1 MSVKGE
7 QKAISF
13 RHVAN
18 RGAFERPVQPAGQV
32 LRRLWTY
39 MRPHLWGLLLAAA
52 LSILGNV
59 IGLVGPRLS
68 GRAIDAILGE
78 GGVDF
83 PNVFRYAL
91 WMVGCY
97 ALSGTMTYALSRLM
111 IRISR
116 SIVFDM
122 RRDAFNRLVSL
133 PVSYFDRHQPGDVI
147 SRISYDIDTIN
158 TSLTHDLVQMA
169 ASLVTVVGSLLM
181 MLSIT
186 PLLVLV
192 FAVTIPLSMAVTR
205 YRAKR
210 VRPLFRE
217 RSAKLGAMNGFIEE
231 ITAGLKTIRAYGREE
246 AFTRRFDGKNDEAV
260 DAFYRADRFACI
272 NGPIVNCINNLS
284 LALISFF
291 GILLYMGG
299 RVTLGN
305 ISSFVLYSRK
315 FSGPINEFAN
325 IISDLQSALAAAER
339 VFRLID
345 EEPEPADDPE
355 ARAMDDVRGHV
366 EAQALRFSYEPGRE
380 ILHGVDFV
388 APPGKVVAIVGETG
402 CGKTTLI
409 NLLMRF
415 YDADS
420 GRITLDEHPIR
431 SLPRADLRRAY
442 TMVLQDTWL
451 FYGTIREN
459 IAYGKPDA
467 TEEKIVAAAKAA
479 ILQGPEAAHHHRPGH
494 PHGFAHAHIGRG
506 HQQRGHPD
514 RATDPVRHAPAH
526 GGADLLRHRPSA
538 LHHPR
543 GGPDPGHGQGR
554 HRGAGHPSGAP
565 VPQGH
570 LLRALCRPVP
580 GRMILAIGQADTE
593 KKRAFHQMPA
603 SFVRE
608 KVWLQVTCFFL
619 DKPYL
624 LSWNW

>member
-1 MSVKGE
+1 MSGKGE
-7 QKAISF
+7 QKTISF
-13 RHVAN
+13 RHAVN
-18 RGAFERPVQPAGQV
+18 RGAFERPVQPAGQI
-32 LRRLWTY
+32 LKRLWTY
-39 MRPHLWGLLLAAA
+39 MRPHLWGLVLAAA

-59 IGLVGPRLS
+59 IGLAGPRLS
-68 GRAIDAILGE
+68 GRAIDAILGT

-91 WMVGCY
+91 LMVGCY
-97 ALSGTMTYALSRLM
+97 VFSGVMTYVLSLLM

-116 SIVFDM
+116 SIVFSM
-122 RRDAFNRLVSL
+122 RRDAFDRLVTL
-133 PVSYFDRHQPGDVI
+133 PVSYFDQHQPGDVI
-147 SRISYDIDTIN
+147 SRISYDIDTVN

-186 PLLVLV
+186 PVLVLV
-192 FAVTIPLSMAVTR
+192 FVVTIPLSMAVTR

-217 RSAKLGAMNGFIEE
+217 RSVKLGAMNGFIEE

-246 AFTRRFDGKNDEAV
+246 AFGHRFDGKNDEAV
-260 DAFYRADRFACI
+260 EAFYRADRFACI

-345 EEPEPADDPE
+345 EEPEKADAPD
-355 ARAMDDVRGHV
+355 ARPLETVRGQV
-366 EAQALRFSYEPGRE
+366 EAEALRFSYEAGRE
-380 ILHGVDFV
+380 ILHGIDFI

-420 GRITLDEHPIR
+420 GRITLDDRPIP

-451 FYGTIREN
+451 FHGTIREN

-467 TEEKIVAAAKAA
+467 TDEEVAAAAQAAMIHGYIESLPKGYDTLLSDNAVNLSKGQKQLLTIARA
-479 ILQGPEAAHHHRPGH
+479 ILIDSPMLILDEATSNVDTQTERQIQSAMLRLMEGRTCFVIAHRLST
-494 PHGFAHAHIGRG
+494 I
-506 HQQRGHPD
+506 Q
-514 RATDPVRHAPAH
+514 
-526 GGADLLRHRPSA
+526 GADQILVM
-538 LHHPR
+538 
-543 GGPDPGHGQGR
+543 D
-554 HRGAGHPSGAP
+554 RGAIVERGTH
-565 VPQGH
+565 
-570 LLRALCRPVP
+570 
-580 GRMILAIGQADTE
+580 
-593 KKRAFHQMPA
+593 
-603 SFVRE
+603 RE
-608 KVWLQVTCFFL
+608 
-619 DKPYL
+619 L
-624 LSWNW
+624 LSRKGAYYDLYTAQFQGA

>member
-68 GRAIDAILGE
+68 GRAIDAILGI

-97 ALSGTMTYALSRLM
+97 ALSGAMTYALSRLM

-479 ILQGPEAAHHHRPGH
+479 MIHGYIESLPQGYDTLLSDNAVNLSKGQKQLLTIARAILIDSPMLILDEATSNVDTQTERQIQSAMLRLMEGRTCFVIAHRLST
-494 PHGFAHAHIGRG
+494 I
-506 HQQRGHPD
+506 Q
-514 RATDPVRHAPAH
+514 
-526 GGADLLRHRPSA
+526 GADQILVMDKGAIVERGTHR
-538 LHHPR
+538 
-543 GGPDPGHGQGR
+543 
-554 HRGAGHPSGAP
+554 
-565 VPQGH
+565 
-570 LLRALCRPVP
+570 
-580 GRMILAIGQADTE
+580 E
-593 KKRAFHQMPA
+593 
-603 SFVRE
+603 
-608 KVWLQVTCFFL
+608 
-619 DKPYL
+619 L
-624 LSWNW
+624 LSRRGTYYELYAAQFQGA

>member
-7 QKAISF
+7 QKTISF
-13 RHVAN
+13 RHAAN

-52 LSILGNV
+52 LSILGNI

-97 ALSGTMTYALSRLM
+97 ALSGAMTYALSRLM

-479 ILQGPEAAHHHRPGH
+479 MIHGYIESLPQGYDTLLSDNAVNLSKGQKQLLTIARAILIDSPMLILDEATSNVDTQTERQIQSAMLRLMEGRTCFVIAHRLST
-494 PHGFAHAHIGRG
+494 I
-506 HQQRGHPD
+506 Q
-514 RATDPVRHAPAH
+514 
-526 GGADLLRHRPSA
+526 GADQILVMDKGAIVERGTHR
-538 LHHPR
+538 
-543 GGPDPGHGQGR
+543 
-554 HRGAGHPSGAP
+554 
-565 VPQGH
+565 
-570 LLRALCRPVP
+570 
-580 GRMILAIGQADTE
+580 E
-593 KKRAFHQMPA
+593 
-603 SFVRE
+603 
-608 KVWLQVTCFFL
+608 
-619 DKPYL
+619 L
-624 LSWNW
+624 LSRRGTYYELYAAQFQGA

>member
-97 ALSGTMTYALSRLM
+97 ALSGAMTYALSRLM

-246 AFTRRFDGKNDEAV
+246 AFTRRFDGKNNEAV

-479 ILQGPEAAHHHRPGH
+479 MIHGYIESLPQGYDTLLSDNAVNLSKGQKQLLTIARAILIDSPMLILDEATSNVDTQTERQIQSAMLRLMEGRTCFVIAHRLST
-494 PHGFAHAHIGRG
+494 I
-506 HQQRGHPD
+506 Q
-514 RATDPVRHAPAH
+514 
-526 GGADLLRHRPSA
+526 GADQILVMDKGAIVERGTHR
-538 LHHPR
+538 
-543 GGPDPGHGQGR
+543 
-554 HRGAGHPSGAP
+554 
-565 VPQGH
+565 
-570 LLRALCRPVP
+570 
-580 GRMILAIGQADTE
+580 E
-593 KKRAFHQMPA
+593 
-603 SFVRE
+603 
-608 KVWLQVTCFFL
+608 
-619 DKPYL
+619 L
-624 LSWNW
+624 LSRRGTYYELYAAQFQGA

>member
-97 ALSGTMTYALSRLM
+97 ALSGAMTYALSRLM

-192 FAVTIPLSMAVTR
+192 FAVTIPLSMVVTR

-479 ILQGPEAAHHHRPGH
+479 MIHGYIESLPQGYDTLLSDNAVNLSKGQKQLLTIARAILIDSPMLILDEATSNVDTQTERQIQSAMLRLMEGRTCFVIAHRLST
-494 PHGFAHAHIGRG
+494 I
-506 HQQRGHPD
+506 Q
-514 RATDPVRHAPAH
+514 
-526 GGADLLRHRPSA
+526 GADQILVMDKGAIVERGTHR
-538 LHHPR
+538 
-543 GGPDPGHGQGR
+543 
-554 HRGAGHPSGAP
+554 
-565 VPQGH
+565 
-570 LLRALCRPVP
+570 
-580 GRMILAIGQADTE
+580 E
-593 KKRAFHQMPA
+593 
-603 SFVRE
+603 
-608 KVWLQVTCFFL
+608 
-619 DKPYL
+619 L
-624 LSWNW
+624 LSRRGTYYELYAAQFQGA

>member
-97 ALSGTMTYALSRLM
+97 ALSGAMTYALSRLM

-246 AFTRRFDGKNDEAV
+246 AFTCRFDGKNDEAV

-479 ILQGPEAAHHHRPGH
+479 MIHGYIESLPQGYDTLLSDNAVNLSKGQKQLLTIARAILIDSPMLILDEATSNVDTQTERQIQSAMLRLMEGRTCFVIAHRLST
-494 PHGFAHAHIGRG
+494 I
-506 HQQRGHPD
+506 Q
-514 RATDPVRHAPAH
+514 
-526 GGADLLRHRPSA
+526 GADQILVMDKGAIVERGTHR
-538 LHHPR
+538 
-543 GGPDPGHGQGR
+543 
-554 HRGAGHPSGAP
+554 
-565 VPQGH
+565 
-570 LLRALCRPVP
+570 
-580 GRMILAIGQADTE
+580 E
-593 KKRAFHQMPA
+593 
-603 SFVRE
+603 
-608 KVWLQVTCFFL
+608 
-619 DKPYL
+619 L
-624 LSWNW
+624 LSRRGTYYELYAAQFQGA

>member
-97 ALSGTMTYALSRLM
+97 ALSGAMTYALSRLM

-325 IISDLQSALAAAER
+325 IMHEFQSAFSAAER
-339 VFRLID
+339 VFRILD
-345 EEPEPADDPE
+345 EEPEPADAPD
-355 ARAMDDVRGHV
+355 AAVLAHV
-366 EAQALRFSYEPGRE
+366 EGQVDIENVDFSYNPAKP
-380 ILHGVDFV
+380 ILHDVSV
-388 APPGKVVAIVGETG
+388 RAQPGKTIAIVGPTG
-402 CGKTTLI
+402 AGKTTII

-415 YDADS
+415 YDVNDGAIYVD
-420 GRITLDEHPIR
+420 GHDIR
-431 SLPRADLRRAY
+431 QVTRSSLRGAY

-451 FYGTIREN
+451 FNGSIYDN
-459 IAYGKPDA
+459 IAYGKEGA
-467 TEEKIVAAAKAA
+467 SMEEVVAAAKAA
-479 ILQGPEAAHHHRPGH
+479 RIHSYIEHLPDGYNTILSDEGINISKGQRQLITIARAMLSNTSMLILDEATSNVDSRTEIKIQQAMDNLMEGRTCFIIAHRLST
-494 PHGFAHAHIGRG
+494 IKN
-506 HQQRGHPD
+506 
-514 RATDPVRHAPAH
+514 
-526 GGADLLRHRPSA
+526 
-538 LHHPR
+538 
-543 GGPDPGHGQGR
+543 
-554 HRGAGHPSGAP
+554 
-565 VPQGH
+565 
-570 LLRALCRPVP
+570 
-580 GRMILAIGQADTE
+580 ADTIL
-593 KKRAFHQMPA
+593 
-603 SFVRE
+603 V
-608 KVWLQVTCFFL
+608 LQKGAITEQGTH
-619 DKPYL
+619 DEL
-624 LSWNW
+624 LAKGGFYATLYNSQFS

>member
-97 ALSGTMTYALSRLM
+97 ALSGAMTYALSRLM

-459 IAYGKPDA
+459 IAYGKSDA

-479 ILQGPEAAHHHRPGH
+479 MIHGYIESLPQGYDTLLSDNAVNLSKGQKQLLTIARAILIDSPMLILDEATSNVDTQTERQIQSAMLRLMEGRTCFVIAHRLST
-494 PHGFAHAHIGRG
+494 I
-506 HQQRGHPD
+506 Q
-514 RATDPVRHAPAH
+514 
-526 GGADLLRHRPSA
+526 GADQILVMDKGAIVERGTHR
-538 LHHPR
+538 
-543 GGPDPGHGQGR
+543 
-554 HRGAGHPSGAP
+554 
-565 VPQGH
+565 
-570 LLRALCRPVP
+570 
-580 GRMILAIGQADTE
+580 E
-593 KKRAFHQMPA
+593 
-603 SFVRE
+603 
-608 KVWLQVTCFFL
+608 
-619 DKPYL
+619 L
-624 LSWNW
+624 LSRRGTYYELYAAQFQGA

>member
-97 ALSGTMTYALSRLM
+97 ALSGAMTYALSRLM

-479 ILQGPEAAHHHRPGH
+479 MIHGYIESLPQGYDTLLSDNAVNLSKGQKQLLTIARAILIDSPMLILDEATSNVDTQTERQIQSAMLRLMEGRTCFVIAHRLST
-494 PHGFAHAHIGRG
+494 I
-506 HQQRGHPD
+506 Q
-514 RATDPVRHAPAH
+514 
-526 GGADLLRHRPSA
+526 GADQILVMDKGAIVERGTHR
-538 LHHPR
+538 
-543 GGPDPGHGQGR
+543 
-554 HRGAGHPSGAP
+554 
-565 VPQGH
+565 
-570 LLRALCRPVP
+570 
-580 GRMILAIGQADTE
+580 E
-593 KKRAFHQMPA
+593 
-603 SFVRE
+603 
-608 KVWLQVTCFFL
+608 
-619 DKPYL
+619 L
-624 LSWNW
+624 LSRRGTYYELYAAQFQDA

>member
-97 ALSGTMTYALSRLM
+97 ALSGAMTYALSRLM

-479 ILQGPEAAHHHRPGH
+479 MIHGYIESLPQGYDTLLSDNAVNLSKGQKQLLTIARAILIDSPMLILDEATSNVDTQTERQIQSAMLRLMEGRTCFVIAHRLST
-494 PHGFAHAHIGRG
+494 I
-506 HQQRGHPD
+506 Q
-514 RATDPVRHAPAH
+514 
-526 GGADLLRHRPSA
+526 GADQILVMDKGAIVERGTHR
-538 LHHPR
+538 
-543 GGPDPGHGQGR
+543 
-554 HRGAGHPSGAP
+554 
-565 VPQGH
+565 
-570 LLRALCRPVP
+570 
-580 GRMILAIGQADTE
+580 E
-593 KKRAFHQMPA
+593 
-603 SFVRE
+603 
-608 KVWLQVTCFFL
+608 
-619 DKPYL
+619 L
-624 LSWNW
+624 LSRRGTYYELYAAQFQGV

>member
-97 ALSGTMTYALSRLM
+97 ALSGAMTYALSRLM

-260 DAFYRADRFACI
+260 DAFYRADHFACI

-479 ILQGPEAAHHHRPGH
+479 MIHGYIESLPQGYDTLLSDNAVNLSKGQKQLLTIARAILIDSPMLILDEATSNVDTQTERQIQSAMLRLMEGRTCFVIAHRLST
-494 PHGFAHAHIGRG
+494 I
-506 HQQRGHPD
+506 Q
-514 RATDPVRHAPAH
+514 
-526 GGADLLRHRPSA
+526 GADQILVMDKGAIVERGTHR
-538 LHHPR
+538 
-543 GGPDPGHGQGR
+543 
-554 HRGAGHPSGAP
+554 
-565 VPQGH
+565 
-570 LLRALCRPVP
+570 
-580 GRMILAIGQADTE
+580 E
-593 KKRAFHQMPA
+593 
-603 SFVRE
+603 
-608 KVWLQVTCFFL
+608 
-619 DKPYL
+619 L
-624 LSWNW
+624 LSRRGTYYELYAAQFQGA

>member
-97 ALSGTMTYALSRLM
+97 ALSGAMTYALSRLM

-158 TSLTHDLVQMA
+158 PSLTHDLVQMA

-420 GRITLDEHPIR
+420 GRITLDEHPVR

-479 ILQGPEAAHHHRPGH
+479 MIHGYIESLPQGYDTLLSDNAVNLSKGQKQLLTIARAILIDSPMLILDEATSNVDTQTERQIQSAMLRLMEGRTCFVIAHRLST
-494 PHGFAHAHIGRG
+494 I
-506 HQQRGHPD
+506 Q
-514 RATDPVRHAPAH
+514 
-526 GGADLLRHRPSA
+526 GADQILVMDKGAIVERGTHR
-538 LHHPR
+538 
-543 GGPDPGHGQGR
+543 
-554 HRGAGHPSGAP
+554 
-565 VPQGH
+565 
-570 LLRALCRPVP
+570 
-580 GRMILAIGQADTE
+580 E
-593 KKRAFHQMPA
+593 
-603 SFVRE
+603 
-608 KVWLQVTCFFL
+608 
-619 DKPYL
+619 L
-624 LSWNW
+624 LSRRGTYYELYAAQFQGA

>member
-97 ALSGTMTYALSRLM
+97 ALSGAMTYALSRLM

-479 ILQGPEAAHHHRPGH
+479 MIHGYIESLPQGYDTLLSDNAVNLSKGQKQLLTIARAILIDSPMLILDEATSNVDTQTERQIQSAMLRLMEGRTCFVIAHRLST
-494 PHGFAHAHIGRG
+494 I
-506 HQQRGHPD
+506 Q
-514 RATDPVRHAPAH
+514 
-526 GGADLLRHRPSA
+526 GADQILVMDKGAIVERGTHR
-538 LHHPR
+538 
-543 GGPDPGHGQGR
+543 
-554 HRGAGHPSGAP
+554 
-565 VPQGH
+565 
-570 LLRALCRPVP
+570 
-580 GRMILAIGQADTE
+580 E
-593 KKRAFHQMPA
+593 
-603 SFVRE
+603 
-608 KVWLQVTCFFL
+608 
-619 DKPYL
+619 L
-624 LSWNW
+624 LSRKGTYYELYAAQFQGA

>member
-97 ALSGTMTYALSRLM
+97 ALSGAMTYALSRLM

-459 IAYGKPDA
+459 IAYGKPDT

-479 ILQGPEAAHHHRPGH
+479 MIHGYIESLPQGYDTLLSDNAVNLSKGQKQLLTIARAILIDSPMLILDEATSNVDTQTERQIQSAMLRLMEGRTCFVIAHRLST
-494 PHGFAHAHIGRG
+494 I
-506 HQQRGHPD
+506 Q
-514 RATDPVRHAPAH
+514 
-526 GGADLLRHRPSA
+526 GADQILVMDKGAIVERGTHR
-538 LHHPR
+538 
-543 GGPDPGHGQGR
+543 
-554 HRGAGHPSGAP
+554 
-565 VPQGH
+565 
-570 LLRALCRPVP
+570 
-580 GRMILAIGQADTE
+580 E
-593 KKRAFHQMPA
+593 
-603 SFVRE
+603 
-608 KVWLQVTCFFL
+608 
-619 DKPYL
+619 L
-624 LSWNW
+624 LSRRGTYYELYAAQFQGV

>member
-97 ALSGTMTYALSRLM
+97 ALSGAMTYALSRLM

-479 ILQGPEAAHHHRPGH
+479 MIHGYIESLPQGYDTLLSDNAVNLSKGQKQLLTIARAILIDSPMLILDEATSNMDTQTERQIQSAMLRLMEGRTCFVIAHRLST
-494 PHGFAHAHIGRG
+494 I
-506 HQQRGHPD
+506 Q
-514 RATDPVRHAPAH
+514 
-526 GGADLLRHRPSA
+526 GADQILVMDKGAIVERGTHR
-538 LHHPR
+538 
-543 GGPDPGHGQGR
+543 
-554 HRGAGHPSGAP
+554 
-565 VPQGH
+565 
-570 LLRALCRPVP
+570 
-580 GRMILAIGQADTE
+580 E
-593 KKRAFHQMPA
+593 
-603 SFVRE
+603 
-608 KVWLQVTCFFL
+608 
-619 DKPYL
+619 L
-624 LSWNW
+624 LSRRDTYYELYAAQFQGA

>member
-1 MSVKGE
+1 MSGKGE
-7 QKAISF
+7 QKTISF
-13 RHVAN
+13 RHAVN
-18 RGAFERPVQPAGQV
+18 RGAFERPVQPAGQI
-32 LRRLWTY
+32 LKRLWTY
-39 MRPHLWGLLLAAA
+39 MRPHLWGLVLAAA

-68 GRAIDAILGE
+68 GRAIDAILGI

-91 WMVGCY
+91 LMVGCY
-97 ALSGTMTYALSRLM
+97 VFSGVMTYVLSLLM

-116 SIVFDM
+116 SIVFSM
-122 RRDAFNRLVSL
+122 RRDAFDRLVTL
-133 PVSYFDRHQPGDVI
+133 PVSYFDQHQPGDVI

-186 PLLVLV
+186 PVLVLV
-192 FAVTIPLSMAVTR
+192 FVVTIPLSMAVTR

-217 RSAKLGAMNGFIEE
+217 RSVKLGAMNGFIEE

-246 AFTRRFDGKNDEAV
+246 AFGHRFDGKNDEAV
-260 DAFYRADRFACI
+260 EAFYRADRFACI

-339 VFRLID
+339 LFRLID
-345 EEPEPADDPE
+345 EEPEKADAPD
-355 ARAMDDVRGHV
+355 ARPLETVGGQV
-366 EAQALRFSYEPGRE
+366 EAEALRFSYEPGRE
-380 ILHGVDFV
+380 ILHGIDFI
-388 APPGKVVAIVGETG
+388 APPGKVVVIVGETG

-420 GRITLDEHPIR
+420 GWITLDDRPIP

-451 FYGTIREN
+451 FHGTIREN

-467 TEEKIVAAAKAA
+467 TDEEVAAAAQAAMIHGYIESLPKGYDTLLSDNAVNLSKGQKQLLTIARA
-479 ILQGPEAAHHHRPGH
+479 ILIDSPMLILDEATSNVDTQTERQIQSAMLRLMEGRTCFVIAHRLST
-494 PHGFAHAHIGRG
+494 I
-506 HQQRGHPD
+506 Q
-514 RATDPVRHAPAH
+514 
-526 GGADLLRHRPSA
+526 GADQILVM
-538 LHHPR
+538 
-543 GGPDPGHGQGR
+543 D
-554 HRGAGHPSGAP
+554 RGAIVERGTH
-565 VPQGH
+565 
-570 LLRALCRPVP
+570 
-580 GRMILAIGQADTE
+580 
-593 KKRAFHQMPA
+593 
-603 SFVRE
+603 RE
-608 KVWLQVTCFFL
+608 
-619 DKPYL
+619 L
-624 LSWNW
+624 LSRKGAYYDLYTAQFQGA

>member
-13 RHVAN
+13 RHAAN

-52 LSILGNV
+52 LSILGNI

-97 ALSGTMTYALSRLM
+97 AFSGAMTYALSRLM

-246 AFTRRFDGKNDEAV
+246 AFTHRFDGKNDEAV

-299 RVTLGN
+299 QVTLGN

-345 EEPEPADDPE
+345 EAPEPADDPE
-355 ARAMDDVRGHV
+355 AQAMDDIRGHV

-380 ILHGVDFV
+380 ILHGIDFV

-420 GRITLDEHPIR
+420 GTITLDERSIR
-431 SLPRADLRRAY
+431 TLPRADLRRAY

-451 FYGTIREN
+451 FHGTIREN
-459 IAYGKPDA
+459 IAYGRPDA
-467 TEEKIVAAAKAA
+467 TEEEIVAAAKAA
-479 ILQGPEAAHHHRPGH
+479 MIHGYIESLPQGYDTLLSDNAVNLSKGQKQLLTIARAILIDSPMLILDEATSNVDTQTERQIQSAMLRLMEGRTCFVIAHRLST
-494 PHGFAHAHIGRG
+494 I
-506 HQQRGHPD
+506 Q
-514 RATDPVRHAPAH
+514 
-526 GGADLLRHRPSA
+526 GADQILVM
-538 LHHPR
+538 
-543 GGPDPGHGQGR
+543 D
-554 HRGAGHPSGAP
+554 RGAIVERGTHRELLDRRGTYYDLYAAQFQGA
-565 VPQGH
+565 
-570 LLRALCRPVP
+570 
-580 GRMILAIGQADTE
+580 
-593 KKRAFHQMPA
+593 
-603 SFVRE
+603 
-608 KVWLQVTCFFL
+608 
-619 DKPYL
+619 
-624 LSWNW
+624 

>member
-32 LRRLWTY
+32 LRRFWTY

-97 ALSGTMTYALSRLM
+97 ALSGAMTYALSRLM

-479 ILQGPEAAHHHRPGH
+479 MIHGYIESLPQGYDTLLSDNAVNLSKGQKQLLTIARAILIDSPMLILDEATSNVDTQTERQIQSAMLRLMEGRTCFVIAHRLST
-494 PHGFAHAHIGRG
+494 I
-506 HQQRGHPD
+506 Q
-514 RATDPVRHAPAH
+514 
-526 GGADLLRHRPSA
+526 GADQILVMDKGAIVERGTHR
-538 LHHPR
+538 
-543 GGPDPGHGQGR
+543 
-554 HRGAGHPSGAP
+554 
-565 VPQGH
+565 
-570 LLRALCRPVP
+570 
-580 GRMILAIGQADTE
+580 E
-593 KKRAFHQMPA
+593 
-603 SFVRE
+603 
-608 KVWLQVTCFFL
+608 
-619 DKPYL
+619 L
-624 LSWNW
+624 LSRRGTYYELYAAQFQGA

>member
-97 ALSGTMTYALSRLM
+97 ALSGAMTYALSRLM

-431 SLPRADLRRAY
+431 SLPRADLRRTY

-479 ILQGPEAAHHHRPGH
+479 MIHGYIESLPQGYDTLLSDNAVNLSKGQKQLLTIARAILIDSPMLILDEATSNVDTQTERQIQSAMLRLMEGRTCFVIAHRLST
-494 PHGFAHAHIGRG
+494 I
-506 HQQRGHPD
+506 Q
-514 RATDPVRHAPAH
+514 
-526 GGADLLRHRPSA
+526 GADQILVMDKGAIVERGTHRELLSR
-538 LHHPR
+538 R
-543 GGPDPGHGQGR
+543 GTYYELYAAQF
-554 HRGAGHPSGAP
+554 RGA
-565 VPQGH
+565 
-570 LLRALCRPVP
+570 
-580 GRMILAIGQADTE
+580 
-593 KKRAFHQMPA
+593 
-603 SFVRE
+603 
-608 KVWLQVTCFFL
+608 
-619 DKPYL
+619 
-624 LSWNW
+624 

>member
-97 ALSGTMTYALSRLM
+97 ALSGAMTYALSRLM

-147 SRISYDIDTIN
+147 SRISYDIHTIN

-467 TEEKIVAAAKAA
+467 TDEEVEAVAQAAMIHGYIESLPKGYDTLLSDNAVNLSKGQKQLLTIARA
-479 ILQGPEAAHHHRPGH
+479 ILIDSPMLILDEATSNVDTQTERQIQSAMLRLMEGRTCFVIAHRLST
-494 PHGFAHAHIGRG
+494 I
-506 HQQRGHPD
+506 Q
-514 RATDPVRHAPAH
+514 
-526 GGADLLRHRPSA
+526 GADQILVMDKGAIVERGTHR
-538 LHHPR
+538 
-543 GGPDPGHGQGR
+543 
-554 HRGAGHPSGAP
+554 
-565 VPQGH
+565 
-570 LLRALCRPVP
+570 
-580 GRMILAIGQADTE
+580 E
-593 KKRAFHQMPA
+593 
-603 SFVRE
+603 
-608 KVWLQVTCFFL
+608 
-619 DKPYL
+619 L
-624 LSWNW
+624 LSRRGTYYELYAAQFQGA

>member
-97 ALSGTMTYALSRLM
+97 ALSGAMTYALSRLM

-345 EEPEPADDPE
+345 EEKEPADDPE

-479 ILQGPEAAHHHRPGH
+479 MIHGYIESLPQGYDTLLSDNAVNLSKGQKQLLTIARAILIDSPMLILDEATCNVDTQTERQIQSAMLRLMEGRTCFVIAHRLST
-494 PHGFAHAHIGRG
+494 I
-506 HQQRGHPD
+506 Q
-514 RATDPVRHAPAH
+514 
-526 GGADLLRHRPSA
+526 GADQILVMDKGAIVERGTHR
-538 LHHPR
+538 
-543 GGPDPGHGQGR
+543 
-554 HRGAGHPSGAP
+554 
-565 VPQGH
+565 
-570 LLRALCRPVP
+570 
-580 GRMILAIGQADTE
+580 E
-593 KKRAFHQMPA
+593 
-603 SFVRE
+603 
-608 KVWLQVTCFFL
+608 
-619 DKPYL
+619 L
-624 LSWNW
+624 LSRRGTYYELYAAQFQGA

>member
-83 PNVFRYAL
+83 PNVFHYAL

-97 ALSGTMTYALSRLM
+97 ALSGAMTYALSRLM

-479 ILQGPEAAHHHRPGH
+479 MIHGYIESLPQGYDTLLSDNAVNLSKGQKQLLTIARAILIDSPMLILDEATSNVDTQTERQIQSAMLRLMEGRTCFVIAHRLST
-494 PHGFAHAHIGRG
+494 I
-506 HQQRGHPD
+506 Q
-514 RATDPVRHAPAH
+514 
-526 GGADLLRHRPSA
+526 GADQILVMDKGAIVERGTHR
-538 LHHPR
+538 
-543 GGPDPGHGQGR
+543 
-554 HRGAGHPSGAP
+554 
-565 VPQGH
+565 
-570 LLRALCRPVP
+570 
-580 GRMILAIGQADTE
+580 E
-593 KKRAFHQMPA
+593 
-603 SFVRE
+603 
-608 KVWLQVTCFFL
+608 
-619 DKPYL
+619 L
-624 LSWNW
+624 LSRRGTYYELYAAQFQGA

>member
-39 MRPHLWGLLLAAA
+39 MRPHLGGLLLAAA

-97 ALSGTMTYALSRLM
+97 ALSGAMTYALSRLM

-325 IISDLQSALAAAER
+325 IISDIQSALAAAER

-479 ILQGPEAAHHHRPGH
+479 MIHGHIESLPQGYDTLLSDNAVNLSKGQKQLLTIARAILIDSPMLILDEATSNVDTQTERQIQSAMLRLMEGRTCFVIAHRLST
-494 PHGFAHAHIGRG
+494 I
-506 HQQRGHPD
+506 Q
-514 RATDPVRHAPAH
+514 
-526 GGADLLRHRPSA
+526 GADQILVMDKGAIVERGTHR
-538 LHHPR
+538 
-543 GGPDPGHGQGR
+543 
-554 HRGAGHPSGAP
+554 
-565 VPQGH
+565 
-570 LLRALCRPVP
+570 
-580 GRMILAIGQADTE
+580 E
-593 KKRAFHQMPA
+593 
-603 SFVRE
+603 
-608 KVWLQVTCFFL
+608 
-619 DKPYL
+619 L
-624 LSWNW
+624 LSRRGTYYELYAAQFQGA

>member
-1 MSVKGE
+1 MNVKSE

-13 RHVAN
+13 RHAAN

-68 GRAIDAILGE
+68 GRAIDAILGPS
-78 GGVDF
+78 GVNF
-83 PNVFRYAL
+83 HNVFRYAL

-97 ALSGTMTYALSRLM
+97 VFSGAMTYALSRLM

-133 PVSYFDRHQPGDVI
+133 PVSFFDRHQPGDVI

-158 TSLTHDLVQMA
+158 TSLTHDIVQMA

-192 FAVTIPLSMAVTR
+192 FAVTIPLSMTVTR

-217 RSAKLGAMNGFIEE
+217 RSAKLGAMNSFIEE

-345 EEPEPADDPE
+345 EESELADDPK
-355 ARAMDDVRGHV
+355 AQAIDNIQGHV

-380 ILHGVDFV
+380 ILRGVDFV
-388 APPGKVVAIVGETG
+388 APTGKVVAIVGETG

-415 YDADS
+415 YDVDS
-420 GRITLDEHPIR
+420 GQITLDERPIR
-431 SLPRADLRRAY
+431 ALPRADLRRAY

-451 FYGTIREN
+451 FYGTIRDN
-459 IAYGKPDA
+459 IAYGRPDA
-467 TEEKIVAAAKAA
+467 TQEEIEAAAKAA
-479 ILQGPEAAHHHRPGH
+479 MIHGYIESLPQGYDTLLSDNAVNLSKGQKQLLTIARAILIDSPMLILDEATSNVDTQTERQIQSAMLRLMEGRTCFVIAHRLST
-494 PHGFAHAHIGRG
+494 I
-506 HQQRGHPD
+506 Q
-514 RATDPVRHAPAH
+514 
-526 GGADLLRHRPSA
+526 GADQILVMDKGVIVERGTHR
-538 LHHPR
+538 
-543 GGPDPGHGQGR
+543 
-554 HRGAGHPSGAP
+554 
-565 VPQGH
+565 
-570 LLRALCRPVP
+570 
-580 GRMILAIGQADTE
+580 E
-593 KKRAFHQMPA
+593 
-603 SFVRE
+603 
-608 KVWLQVTCFFL
+608 
-619 DKPYL
+619 L
-624 LSWNW
+624 LSRKGAYYDLYAAQFQGA

>member
-97 ALSGTMTYALSRLM
+97 ALSGAMTYALSRLM

-147 SRISYDIDTIN
+147 SRISYDIDSIN
-158 TSLTHDLVQMA
+158 TPLTDDLVQMA

-479 ILQGPEAAHHHRPGH
+479 MIHGYIESLPQGYDTLLSDNAVNLSKGQKQLLTIARAILIDSPMLILDEATSNVDTQTERQIQSAMLRLMEGRTCFVIAHRLST
-494 PHGFAHAHIGRG
+494 I
-506 HQQRGHPD
+506 Q
-514 RATDPVRHAPAH
+514 
-526 GGADLLRHRPSA
+526 GADQILVMDKGAIVERGTHR
-538 LHHPR
+538 
-543 GGPDPGHGQGR
+543 
-554 HRGAGHPSGAP
+554 
-565 VPQGH
+565 
-570 LLRALCRPVP
+570 
-580 GRMILAIGQADTE
+580 E
-593 KKRAFHQMPA
+593 
-603 SFVRE
+603 
-608 KVWLQVTCFFL
+608 
-619 DKPYL
+619 L
-624 LSWNW
+624 LSRRGTYYELYAAQFQGA

>member
-97 ALSGTMTYALSRLM
+97 ALSGAMTYALSRLM

-192 FAVTIPLSMAVTR
+192 FAVTIPLSMVVTR

-345 EEPEPADDPE
+345 EEPEKADAPD
-355 ARAMDDVRGHV
+355 ARPLETVGGQV
-366 EAQALRFSYEPGRE
+366 EAEALRFSYEPGRE

-479 ILQGPEAAHHHRPGH
+479 MIHGYIESLPQGYDTLLSDNAVNLSKGQKQLLTIARAILIDSPMLILDEATSNVDTQTERQIQSAMLRLMEGRTCFVIAHRLST
-494 PHGFAHAHIGRG
+494 I
-506 HQQRGHPD
+506 Q
-514 RATDPVRHAPAH
+514 
-526 GGADLLRHRPSA
+526 GADQILVMDKGAIVERGTHR
-538 LHHPR
+538 
-543 GGPDPGHGQGR
+543 
-554 HRGAGHPSGAP
+554 
-565 VPQGH
+565 
-570 LLRALCRPVP
+570 
-580 GRMILAIGQADTE
+580 E
-593 KKRAFHQMPA
+593 
-603 SFVRE
+603 
-608 KVWLQVTCFFL
+608 
-619 DKPYL
+619 L
-624 LSWNW
+624 LSRRGTYYELYAAQFQGA

>member
-97 ALSGTMTYALSRLM
+97 ALSGAMTYALSRLM

-479 ILQGPEAAHHHRPGH
+479 MIHGYIESLPQGYDTLLSDNAVNLSKGQKQLLTIARAILIDSPMLILDEATSNVDTQTERQIQSAMLWLMEGRTCFVIAHRLST
-494 PHGFAHAHIGRG
+494 I
-506 HQQRGHPD
+506 Q
-514 RATDPVRHAPAH
+514 
-526 GGADLLRHRPSA
+526 GADQILVMDKGAIVERGTHR
-538 LHHPR
+538 
-543 GGPDPGHGQGR
+543 
-554 HRGAGHPSGAP
+554 
-565 VPQGH
+565 
-570 LLRALCRPVP
+570 
-580 GRMILAIGQADTE
+580 E
-593 KKRAFHQMPA
+593 
-603 SFVRE
+603 
-608 KVWLQVTCFFL
+608 
-619 DKPYL
+619 L
-624 LSWNW
+624 LSRRGTYYELYAAQFQGA

>member
-97 ALSGTMTYALSRLM
+97 ALSGAMTYALSRLM

-415 YDADS
+415 YDPDS
-420 GRITLDEHPIR
+420 GRIVLDGRDIR
-431 SLPRADLRRAY
+431 SLPRDDLRRAY

-451 FYGTIREN
+451 FHGTIREN

-467 TEEKIVAAAKAA
+467 TDEKIEAAAQAA
-479 ILQGPEAAHHHRPGH
+479 MIHSYIESLPRGYDTLLSDNAVNLSKGQKQLLTIARALLMDSPMLILDEATSNVDTQTERQIQSAMLRLMEGRTCFVIAHRLST
-494 PHGFAHAHIGRG
+494 I
-506 HQQRGHPD
+506 Q
-514 RATDPVRHAPAH
+514 
-526 GGADLLRHRPSA
+526 GADQILVMDKGAIVERGTHR
-538 LHHPR
+538 
-543 GGPDPGHGQGR
+543 
-554 HRGAGHPSGAP
+554 
-565 VPQGH
+565 
-570 LLRALCRPVP
+570 
-580 GRMILAIGQADTE
+580 E
-593 KKRAFHQMPA
+593 
-603 SFVRE
+603 
-608 KVWLQVTCFFL
+608 
-619 DKPYL
+619 L
-624 LSWNW
+624 LSRRGTYYELYAAQFQGA

>member
-97 ALSGTMTYALSRLM
+97 ALSGAMTYALSRLM

-260 DAFYRADRFACI
+260 NAFYRADRFACI

-345 EEPEPADDPE
+345 EEKEPADDPE

-479 ILQGPEAAHHHRPGH
+479 MIHGYIESLPQGYDTLLSDNAVNLSKGQKQLLTIARAILIDSPMLILDEATSNVDTQTERQIQSAMLRLMEGRTCFVIAHRLST
-494 PHGFAHAHIGRG
+494 I
-506 HQQRGHPD
+506 Q
-514 RATDPVRHAPAH
+514 
-526 GGADLLRHRPSA
+526 GADQILVMDKGAIVERGTHR
-538 LHHPR
+538 
-543 GGPDPGHGQGR
+543 
-554 HRGAGHPSGAP
+554 
-565 VPQGH
+565 
-570 LLRALCRPVP
+570 
-580 GRMILAIGQADTE
+580 E
-593 KKRAFHQMPA
+593 
-603 SFVRE
+603 
-608 KVWLQVTCFFL
+608 
-619 DKPYL
+619 L
-624 LSWNW
+624 LSRRGTYYELYAAQFQGA

>member
-97 ALSGTMTYALSRLM
+97 ALSGAMTYALSRLM

-325 IISDLQSALAAAER
+325 IVSDLQSALAAAER

-355 ARAMDDVRGHV
+355 AQAIDDVRGHV

-479 ILQGPEAAHHHRPGH
+479 MIHGYIESLPQGYDTLLSDNAVNLSKGQKQLLTIARAILIDSPMLILDEATSNVDTQTERQIQSAMLRLMEGRTCFVIAHRLST
-494 PHGFAHAHIGRG
+494 I
-506 HQQRGHPD
+506 Q
-514 RATDPVRHAPAH
+514 
-526 GGADLLRHRPSA
+526 GADQILVMDKGAIVERGTHR
-538 LHHPR
+538 
-543 GGPDPGHGQGR
+543 
-554 HRGAGHPSGAP
+554 
-565 VPQGH
+565 
-570 LLRALCRPVP
+570 
-580 GRMILAIGQADTE
+580 E
-593 KKRAFHQMPA
+593 
-603 SFVRE
+603 
-608 KVWLQVTCFFL
+608 
-619 DKPYL
+619 L
-624 LSWNW
+624 LSRRGTYYELYAAQFQGA

>member
-97 ALSGTMTYALSRLM
+97 ALSGAMTYALSRLM

-420 GRITLDEHPIR
+420 GRITLDERPIR
-431 SLPRADLRRAY
+431 TLLRADLRRAY

-451 FYGTIREN
+451 FHGTIREN

-467 TEEKIVAAAKAA
+467 TDEEVAAAAQAAMIHGYIESLPKGYDTLLSDNAVNLSKGQKQLLTIARA
-479 ILQGPEAAHHHRPGH
+479 ILIDSPMLILDEATSNVDTQTERQIQSAMLRLMEGRTCFVIAHRLST
-494 PHGFAHAHIGRG
+494 I
-506 HQQRGHPD
+506 Q
-514 RATDPVRHAPAH
+514 
-526 GGADLLRHRPSA
+526 GADQILVM
-538 LHHPR
+538 
-543 GGPDPGHGQGR
+543 D
-554 HRGAGHPSGAP
+554 RGAIVERGTH
-565 VPQGH
+565 
-570 LLRALCRPVP
+570 
-580 GRMILAIGQADTE
+580 
-593 KKRAFHQMPA
+593 
-603 SFVRE
+603 RE
-608 KVWLQVTCFFL
+608 
-619 DKPYL
+619 L
-624 LSWNW
+624 LSRKGAYYDLYTAQFQGA

>member
-97 ALSGTMTYALSRLM
+97 ALSGAMTYALSRLM

-345 EEPEPADDPE
+345 EEKEPADDPE

-479 ILQGPEAAHHHRPGH
+479 MIHGYIESLPQGYDTLLSDNAVNLSKGQKQLLTIARAILIDSPMLILDEATSNVDTQTERQIQSAMLRLMEGRTCFVIAHRLST
-494 PHGFAHAHIGRG
+494 I
-506 HQQRGHPD
+506 Q
-514 RATDPVRHAPAH
+514 
-526 GGADLLRHRPSA
+526 GADQILVMDKGAIVERGTHR
-538 LHHPR
+538 
-543 GGPDPGHGQGR
+543 
-554 HRGAGHPSGAP
+554 
-565 VPQGH
+565 
-570 LLRALCRPVP
+570 
-580 GRMILAIGQADTE
+580 E
-593 KKRAFHQMPA
+593 
-603 SFVRE
+603 
-608 KVWLQVTCFFL
+608 
-619 DKPYL
+619 L
-624 LSWNW
+624 LSRRGTYYELYAAQFQGA

>member
-1 MSVKGE
+1 MSGKGE

-13 RHVAN
+13 RHAAN
-18 RGAFERPVQPAGQV
+18 RGAFERPVQPAGQI
-32 LRRLWTY
+32 LKRLWTY
-39 MRPHLWGLLLAAA
+39 MRPHLWGIVLAAA

-68 GRAIDAILGE
+68 GRAIDAILGTN
-78 GGVDF
+78 GVDF

-91 WMVGCY
+91 LMVGCY
-97 ALSGTMTYALSRLM
+97 VFSGVMTYVLSLLM

-116 SIVFDM
+116 SIVFSM
-122 RRDAFNRLVSL
+122 RRDAFDKLVTL
-133 PVSYFDRHQPGDVI
+133 PVSYFDQHQPGDVI

-169 ASLVTVVGSLLM
+169 ASLVTVVGSFLM

-186 PLLVLV
+186 PVLVLV
-192 FAVTIPLSMAVTR
+192 FVVTIPLSMAVTR

-217 RSAKLGAMNGFIEE
+217 RSVKLGAMNGFIEE

-246 AFTRRFDGKNDEAV
+246 AFSDRFDGKNDEAV
-260 DAFYRADRFACI
+260 EAFYRADRFACI

-345 EEPEPADDPE
+345 EEPEKADAPDAKAPE
-355 ARAMDDVRGHV
+355 IIRGQV
-366 EAQALRFSYEPGRE
+366 EAEALRFSYEPGRE
-380 ILHGVDFV
+380 ILHGIDFI

-420 GRITLDEHPIR
+420 GRITLDDRPIQ

-451 FYGTIREN
+451 FHGTIREN
-459 IAYGKPDA
+459 IAYGRPDA
-467 TEEKIVAAAKAA
+467 TDAEIVAAAQAAMIHGYIESLPKGYDTLLSDNAVNLSKGQKQLLTIARA
-479 ILQGPEAAHHHRPGH
+479 ILIDSPMLILDEATSNVDTQTERQIQSAMLHLMAGRTCFVIAHRLST
-494 PHGFAHAHIGRG
+494 I
-506 HQQRGHPD
+506 Q
-514 RATDPVRHAPAH
+514 
-526 GGADLLRHRPSA
+526 GADQILVM
-538 LHHPR
+538 
-543 GGPDPGHGQGR
+543 D
-554 HRGAGHPSGAP
+554 RGAIVERGTH
-565 VPQGH
+565 
-570 LLRALCRPVP
+570 
-580 GRMILAIGQADTE
+580 
-593 KKRAFHQMPA
+593 
-603 SFVRE
+603 RE
-608 KVWLQVTCFFL
+608 
-619 DKPYL
+619 L
-624 LSWNW
+624 LSRKGAYYELYTAQFQGA

>member
-97 ALSGTMTYALSRLM
+97 ALSGAMTYALSRLM

-192 FAVTIPLSMAVTR
+192 FAVTIPLSMVVTR

-345 EEPEPADDPE
+345 EEPEKADAPD
-355 ARAMDDVRGHV
+355 ARPLETVGGQV
-366 EAQALRFSYEPGRE
+366 EAEALRFSYEPGRE

-415 YDADS
+415 YDVDS

-479 ILQGPEAAHHHRPGH
+479 MIHGYIESLPQGYDTLLSDNAVNLSKGQKQLLTIARAILIDSPMLILDEATSNVDTQTERQIQSAMLRLMEGRTCFVIAHRLST
-494 PHGFAHAHIGRG
+494 I
-506 HQQRGHPD
+506 Q
-514 RATDPVRHAPAH
+514 
-526 GGADLLRHRPSA
+526 GADQILVMDKGAIVERGTHR
-538 LHHPR
+538 
-543 GGPDPGHGQGR
+543 
-554 HRGAGHPSGAP
+554 
-565 VPQGH
+565 
-570 LLRALCRPVP
+570 
-580 GRMILAIGQADTE
+580 E
-593 KKRAFHQMPA
+593 
-603 SFVRE
+603 
-608 KVWLQVTCFFL
+608 
-619 DKPYL
+619 L
-624 LSWNW
+624 LSRRGTYYELYAAQFQGA

>member
-97 ALSGTMTYALSRLM
+97 ALSGAMTYALSRLM

-388 APPGKVVAIVGETG
+388 APLGKVVAIVGETG

-479 ILQGPEAAHHHRPGH
+479 MIHGYIESLPQGYDTLLSDNAVNLSKGQKQLLTIARAILIDSPMLILDEATSNVDTQTERQIQSAMLRLMEGRTCFVIAHRLST
-494 PHGFAHAHIGRG
+494 I
-506 HQQRGHPD
+506 Q
-514 RATDPVRHAPAH
+514 
-526 GGADLLRHRPSA
+526 GADQILVMDKGAIVERGTHR
-538 LHHPR
+538 
-543 GGPDPGHGQGR
+543 
-554 HRGAGHPSGAP
+554 
-565 VPQGH
+565 
-570 LLRALCRPVP
+570 
-580 GRMILAIGQADTE
+580 E
-593 KKRAFHQMPA
+593 
-603 SFVRE
+603 
-608 KVWLQVTCFFL
+608 
-619 DKPYL
+619 L
-624 LSWNW
+624 LSRRGTYYELYAAQFQGA

>member
-97 ALSGTMTYALSRLM
+97 ALSGAMTYALSRLM

-186 PLLVLV
+186 PLLLLV

-479 ILQGPEAAHHHRPGH
+479 MIHGYIESLPQGYDTLLSDNAVNLSKGQKQLLTIARAILIDSPMLILDEATSNVDTQTERQIQSAMLRLMEGRTCFVIAHRLST
-494 PHGFAHAHIGRG
+494 I
-506 HQQRGHPD
+506 Q
-514 RATDPVRHAPAH
+514 
-526 GGADLLRHRPSA
+526 GADQILVMDKGAIVERGTHR
-538 LHHPR
+538 
-543 GGPDPGHGQGR
+543 
-554 HRGAGHPSGAP
+554 
-565 VPQGH
+565 
-570 LLRALCRPVP
+570 
-580 GRMILAIGQADTE
+580 E
-593 KKRAFHQMPA
+593 
-603 SFVRE
+603 
-608 KVWLQVTCFFL
+608 
-619 DKPYL
+619 L
-624 LSWNW
+624 LSRRGTYYELYAAQFQGA

>member
-97 ALSGTMTYALSRLM
+97 ALSGAMTYALSRLM

-260 DAFYRADRFACI
+260 DAFYRADRFACV

-291 GILLYMGG
+291 GILL
-299 RVTLGN
+299 
-305 ISSFVLYSRK
+305 
-315 FSGPINEFAN
+315 
-325 IISDLQSALAAAER
+325 
-339 VFRLID
+339 
-345 EEPEPADDPE
+345 
-355 ARAMDDVRGHV
+355 
-366 EAQALRFSYEPGRE
+366 
-380 ILHGVDFV
+380 
-388 APPGKVVAIVGETG
+388 
-402 CGKTTLI
+402 
-409 NLLMRF
+409 
-415 YDADS
+415 
-420 GRITLDEHPIR
+420 
-431 SLPRADLRRAY
+431 
-442 TMVLQDTWL
+442 
-451 FYGTIREN
+451 
-459 IAYGKPDA
+459 
-467 TEEKIVAAAKAA
+467 
-479 ILQGPEAAHHHRPGH
+479 
-494 PHGFAHAHIGRG
+494 
-506 HQQRGHPD
+506 
-514 RATDPVRHAPAH
+514 
-526 GGADLLRHRPSA
+526 
-538 LHHPR
+538 
-543 GGPDPGHGQGR
+543 
-554 HRGAGHPSGAP
+554 
-565 VPQGH
+565 
-570 LLRALCRPVP
+570 
-580 GRMILAIGQADTE
+580 
-593 KKRAFHQMPA
+593 
-603 SFVRE
+603 
-608 KVWLQVTCFFL
+608 
-619 DKPYL
+619 
-624 LSWNW
+624 